1 MCSGYAKCNVDNTLE
16 DAVNWIGGTPGSESE
31 NRQALI
37 DYLQAEHPGNLFDLD
52 IPNKLSAWLVTEVYM
67 IWIMKTRE
75 GPDLGDI
82 KQTPSLYLKDLLHK
96 LQGVE
101 TDGMTDLQ
109 LVQHYC
115 R

>member
-1 MCSGYAKCNVDNTLE
+1 ME
-16 DAVNWIGGTPGSESE
+16 DAVNWIGGASGSDSE

-37 DYLQAEHPGNLFDLD
+37 DYLLTEHPGSLPVLD
-52 IPNKLSAWLVTEVYM
+52 IPNKRSAWLVIEAYM
-67 IWIMKTRE
+67 IVIMKTRE
-75 GPDLGDI
+75 GPDLSAV
-82 KQTPSLYLKDLLHK
+82 KQTPSMYLKNLLHK
-96 LQGVE
+96 LQGVQ

>member
-1 MCSGYAKCNVDNTLE
+1 ME
-16 DAVNWIGGTPGSESE
+16 DAVNWIGGAPGSDSE

-37 DYLQAEHPGNLFDLD
+37 NYLETEHPGKRDELD
-52 IPNKLSAWLVTEVYM
+52 IPNKISEWLITEAYM
-67 IWIMKTRE
+67 IEIMKTLE
-75 GPDLGDI
+75 GSDLSAVT
-82 KQTPSLYLKDLLHK
+82 QTPSMYLKNLLYK

-101 TDGMTDLQ
+101 TDEMTDLQ